1 MLSAEEAR
9 QLDRL
14 ALAAP
19 MGALAA
25 SASGSHRARARGY
38 GLEFHDYRAYQPGD
52 ELRSI
57 DWTIDARLRQLVV
70 RVFQTAGQLRLHLL
84 VDISRSMTAGTPT
97 KLACA
102 RKLAAALCYAA
113 VVKRDAVGIAT
124 FDDTIRAHVPPA
136 AGRRQIFRVF
146 EALAGAAGGRVSDID
161 RALLDFGSAVRGPGL
176 VVVCSDFF
184 QPESRLDGL
193 RYLAYRGLVP
203 IVVQVVA
210 DAELQPAVTDETEL
224 VDLERPSSVLVVDD
238 AAIDSYRKAMQALR
252 DQLAGFCASVGTPF
266 MQIRSSA
273 TFDALLSTCRQAG
286 LLALR

>member
-1 MLSAEEAR
+1 MLSADEAR

-19 MGALAA
+19 AGALAA
-25 SASGSHRARARGY
+25 SAGGSHRARSRGY

-84 VDISRSMTAGTPT
+84 VDVSRSMSAGVPS

-102 RKLAAALCYAA
+102 RKLAATLCYAA
-113 VVKRDAVGIAT
+113 VVKRDAVGVAT
-124 FDDTIRAHVPPA
+124 FDDAIRAHVAPA
-136 AGRRQIFRVF
+136 PGRRQIFRVF
-146 EALAGAAGGRVSDID
+146 EALGADDVGRASNID
-161 RALLDFGSAVRGPGL
+161 RALLDYGAAVRGPGL

-184 QPESRLDGL
+184 QPNSRLDGL
-193 RYLAYRGLVP
+193 RYLLYRGLVP
-203 IVVQVVA
+203 VVVQVVA
-210 DAELQPAVTDETEL
+210 DAEEQPAITEETEL
-224 VDLERPSSVLVVDD
+224 VDLENPAAVLVVDD
-238 AAIDSYRKAMQALR
+238 TAIAHYQSGMQALR
-252 DQLAGFCASVGTPF
+252 DRLAGFCASAGTPF
-266 MQIRSSA
+266 LRIRSSA
-273 TFDALLSTCRQAG
+273 AFDELLSICRQAG